1 MLNFIFKRVHGAL
14 IFFFFFFF
22 LSKTIHVGAYRE
34 MYYMSTY
41 MTALIIMNYTK
52 VHYQFKS
59 IKIIF
64 VICIGGH

>member
-1 MLNFIFKRVHGAL
+1 MCID
-14 IFFFFFFF
+14 
-22 LSKTIHVGAYRE
+22 
-34 MYYMSTY
+34 